1 MVSDYAGHIY
11 VRLYAKRIGKPL
23 CDLSEDYGMGMVG
36 MFLQIGVFFLAA
48 IGTFA
53 LLSYKARKKA
63 IHERA

>member
-1 MVSDYAGHIY
+1 M
-11 VRLYAKRIGKPL
+11 RIEKPL
-23 CDLSEDYGMGMVG
+23 CELSEDYGMGMVG

-53 LLSYKARKKA
+53 LLSYKARGKA